1 LIARPRGTTLA
12 NGPGTSNQEVLMQ
25 RLQKT
30 GAVLAIALAA
40 AGCGAAPLDNGA
52 PVDETN
58 AELAALPVDP
68 EGLTYE
74 DEPDAWQEAPG
85 TVGEGEEN
93 GVFGTESCRLHSGIA
108 NGNYTRLTPYQVAAL
123 AHRYGVPCG
132 AGLVKAVAVSGA
144 ESSRYQ
150 YAYLINTNCST
161 DRGLWQINSGYWGSY
176 SSYAQSTN
184 AHGMSVISNKG
195 RNWQPWVTYNNGAYK
210 RYWSNAC
217 AAVKAYCGA
226 AHAGC

>member
-1 LIARPRGTTLA
+1 
-12 NGPGTSNQEVLMQ
+12 MQ
-25 RLQKT
+25 RLQKA

-40 AGCGAAPLDNGA
+40 GCGVA
-52 PVDETN
+52 PVDDGAAAQNEAT
-58 AELAALPVDP
+58 AEASALPADP

-74 DEPDAWQEAPG
+74 DEPDPWAEAPG
-85 TVGEGEEN
+85 TVGEGEEP
-93 GVFGTESCRLHSGIA
+93 GVYGTDSCRLHSGIA
-108 NGNYTRLTPYQVAAL
+108 NGNYTRLTPYQVASL

-132 AGLVKAVAVSGA
+132 RGLVKAVAVSGA
-144 ESSRYQ
+144 ESGRRQ
-150 YAYLINTNCST
+150 YAYLVNTNCSI
-161 DRGLWQINSGYWGSY
+161 DRGLWQINSGYWRAY

-184 AHGMSVISNKG
+184 AHGMSVISNQG